1 MTGAEPSGAGA
12 GESEPSQASGMA
24 AFRHPDFLLFFS
36 AKLFAMT
43 AFHMILVALG
53 YHVWDLTG
61 DPMNLAYIGLTMF
74 GPAIGFA
81 LITGYVAD
89 RFDRRLVLAICYV
102 VMASASV
109 LFFLFTVSGTKEV
122 WPVFLIL
129 VVYGTG
135 RAFYMPTSN
144 ALVPNLVP
152 AKIFPNAIA
161 WNTTAN
167 KTTQIVGPALGGLL
181 YDFMPELVYGTG
193 AVIFVIGAFTMAMI
207 KTRSLGGG
215 KEPPSFKT
223 LFAGINYV
231 FNKKIVLGA
240 ITLDLFVV
248 LMGGATALLPI
259 YAKDILEVGAS
270 GAGFLRSAIAVGG
283 VVTALILTQVH
294 MTRGVGR
301 ILFVSVTI
309 FGLATIVFGIS
320 EWYLLSLIAMAILG
334 AADMASVYIRQTLIQ
349 IATPDEMRGRVSA
362 VNSVFVGTSNE
373 LGEFRAGVFAAWFGA
388 VPAVVIGGIG
398 AVLITGICWKLFP
411 DLTRIERLDR
421 ALD

>member
-1 MTGAEPSGAGA
+1 
-12 GESEPSQASGMA
+12 MA
-24 AFRHPDFLLFFS
+24 AFRHPDFVLFFT

-152 AKIFPNAIA
+152 VKVFPNAIA

-181 YDFMPELVYGTG
+181 YEFMPELVYGTG
-193 AVIFVIGAFTMAMI
+193 AVIFIVGAITMAMI

>member
-1 MTGAEPSGAGA
+1 MTGDAPPGAGA
-12 GESEPSQASGMA
+12 GEQDPAQASGLA
-24 AFRHPDFLLFFS
+24 AFRHRDFLLYFF

-43 AFHMILVALG
+43 AFHMVIVALG
-53 YHVWDLTG
+53 IQVWKITG
-61 DPMNLAYIGLTMF
+61 NPMDLAYIGLTMF
-74 GPAIGFA
+74 ASAIGFA

-89 RFDRRLVLAICYV
+89 RYDRRLVLAVCYL
-102 VMASASV
+102 VMASAAV
-109 LFFLFTVSGTKEV
+109 MFFLFAVSGTKVV

-135 RAFYMPTSN
+135 RAFYMPASN

-152 AKIFPNAIA
+152 AELFPNAIA

-181 YDFMPELVYGTG
+181 YELGPEVVYGTG
-193 AVIFVIGAFTMAMI
+193 TIIFITGALTMAMI
-207 KTRSLGGG
+207 KTRTLRGN
-215 KEPPSFKT
+215 KEPPNFKI
-223 LFAGINYV
+223 LLAGLDYV

-259 YAKDILEVGAS
+259 YAMDILDAGAS

-283 VVTALILTQVH
+283 VVTALLLTQIT

-301 ILFVSVTI
+301 ILFASVTI

-320 EWYLLSLIAMAILG
+320 QWYVVSLIAMAILG

-349 IATPDEMRGRVSA
+349 IATPDDMRGRVSA

-398 AVLITGICWKLFP
+398 AVAITGIFWKLFP
-411 DLTRIERLDR
+411 ELTRVERLDR
-421 ALD
+421 ALT

>member
-1 MTGAEPSGAGA
+1 MSGATPPNA
-12 GESEPSQASGMA
+12 GTEDSAPSQASGLA
-24 AFRHPDFLLFFS
+24 AFRHPDFILFFF

-43 AFHMILVALG
+43 AFYMIMVALA
-53 YHVWDLTG
+53 YHVYDLTG
-61 DPMNLAYIGLTMF
+61 DAMDLAYIGLTMF
-74 GPAIGFA
+74 APAIGFA

-89 RFDRRLVLAICYV
+89 RFDRRLVLALCYL
-102 VMASASV
+102 VMAAAAV
-109 LFFLFTVSGTKEV
+109 LFFLFTVSGAKVV

-129 VVYGTG
+129 ILYGTG
-135 RAFYMPTSN
+135 RAFYMPASN

-152 AKIFPNAIA
+152 AGIFPNAIA

-181 YDFMPELVYGTG
+181 YELGPAVVYGTS
-193 AVIFVIGAFTMAMI
+193 AVIFVIAVITMAMI
-207 KTRSLGGG
+207 KTRTHRAG

-223 LFAGINYV
+223 LFAGLDYV

-240 ITLDLFVV
+240 ISLDLFVV

-270 GAGFLRSAIAVGG
+270 GAGFLRSAMAVGG
-283 VVTALILTQVH
+283 VVTALLLTQIT

-301 ILFVSVTI
+301 ILFASVTV
-309 FGLATIVFGIS
+309 FGLATIIFGIS
-320 EWYLLSLIAMAILG
+320 EWYLVSLIAMAVLG

-349 IATPDEMRGRVSA
+349 IATPDDMRGRVSA

-373 LGEFRAGVFAAWFGA
+373 LGEFRAGVFAAWLGA

-398 AVLITGICWKLFP
+398 AVLITGLFWKLFP
-411 DLTRIERLDR
+411 DLTRVERLDR
-421 ALD
+421 ALA